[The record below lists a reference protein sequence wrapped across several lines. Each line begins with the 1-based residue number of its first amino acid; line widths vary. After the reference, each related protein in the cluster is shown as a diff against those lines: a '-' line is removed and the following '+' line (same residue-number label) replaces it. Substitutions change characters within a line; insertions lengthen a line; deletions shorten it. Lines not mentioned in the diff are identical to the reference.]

1 MEHNIVTGN
10 KHERTEC
17 LVIRVLAGVLIV
29 MVLYGVLFKSDA
41 GIIIHDLISR
51 AVMGQSLNQ
60 TDDGKVT
67 VVIDA
72 GHGGY
77 DPGKVG
83 TNGVPEKDI
92 NLAISKNLKSLLE
105 QNDINVI
112 LTREDDTGVG
122 LKERTTIMNSGTVD
136 LVVSIHQNSY
146 QGEACTGAQVFYYSD
161 SQKGES
167 FAKILQ
173 KSLIDTLDKSN
184 NRVAK
189 ANNSYYILKN
199 THPTVVIVECGF
211 LSNRAEADKLVTTG
225 YQEKVAWAVHL
236 GILQYLNENHI
247 AF

>member
-1 MEHNIVTGN
+1 MEHYIAAGN
-10 KHERTEC
+10 KRERTEC
-17 LVIRVLAGVLIV
+17 LIIRILAGVLIV

-41 GIIIHDLISR
+41 GTIIHDLISR

-83 TNGVPEKDI
+83 TNGAPEKDI
-92 NLAISKNLKSLLE
+92 NLAISKNIKILLE
-105 QNDINVI
+105 QYDINVI

-146 QGEACTGAQVFYYSD
+146 QGEACTGAQVFYYSG

-173 KSLIDTLDKSN
+173 KSLVDTLDKSN

-211 LSNRAEADKLVTTG
+211 LSNRAEADKLITAE